1 VRRFRDRSI
10 GQKLALVGMLASS
23 VALLAASAAFVAY
36 EVVDFRDEVVR
47 RLTADAEIVG
57 ANTASALL
65 FNDPEAAARTLAAL
79 GAEPHVRAA
88 GVYDA
93 QGRSFATY
101 RQDGGAVVL
110 PPLPGVDPVHMFR
123 RGHVEVFRPIVFEGA
138 RVGTV
143 YIESDLSEM
152 MTRLWTFLAIMVL
165 VCLGSFLLS
174 VYISTRVQ
182 RVIAAPLLHLADTA
196 RTVSRDGDYS
206 VRATPGGGDEVGTL
220 INTFNEMLDQIRQR
234 DAALLQAHA
243 GLEQR
248 VEERTAD
255 LRRSQAQLA
264 EAQRIA
270 RLGSWERD
278 LATGVFTWSEE
289 MYHMYGFDP
298 GGPLPSSE
306 EVRARVHPEDHDMT
320 LRQVAQAVESGTSF
334 SFDYRVV
341 VPGADGVRTLHAD
354 GRVVK
359 DAQGKGV
366 RLVGTAHDIS
376 DRIEA
381 EEERAKLI
389 RAQAARGEA
398 EQASRRAAFLA
409 EAGAALI
416 STLDVQATLATLAR
430 LAAPELAEGC
440 VVFTQS
446 GEGELRPAAVEH
458 AVPAKLEALWERLRG
473 TDPGPEARA
482 ARDAIG
488 SGRPWASAGG
498 PPFLLAAP
506 LRARDHTFGA
516 LVLVTSRGAFSRS
529 EQDLA
534 GALAERAALAAD
546 NARLYREAQQANRMK
561 DEFLATLSH
570 ELRTPLNAI
579 VGWVKLLQSGG
590 LDADTARRAV
600 ATIDRNAKAQTQL
613 IEDILDVSRIVA
625 GKVNLKVAPV
635 DLEAVAE
642 GALDSVR
649 HAAEAKG
656 ITLHAPGPGE
666 PVHEVRGDPDRL
678 QQVVWNLLSNAIKF
692 TPRGGNVWLRL
703 GHDDGSAEIEVRDDG
718 LGIKP
723 EFLPHVFERFRQSDS
738 SSTRPHGGLGLGLA
752 IARHLVELHG
762 GTVEVHSEGEGKG
775 ATFRVR
781 LPLAVGAGPA
791 EVRALGPA
799 APVSAA
805 PRLSGVSVLVVEDE
819 ADTRELVR
827 TVLGQL
833 GADVRLAGSAREALR
848 AIDDQ
853 PPDVLLSDI
862 EMPEIDG
869 YALMR
874 TVRERSPDRGGLVP
888 AAALTAYARSEDRL
902 RALRAGYQVHLA
914 KPVEPAELAAV
925 VASLAGRPGAV

>member
-1 VRRFRDRSI
+1 VRRFRDLSI

-23 VALLAASAAFVAY
+23 VALLAASAAFVTY
-36 EVVDFRDEVVR
+36 EFLDFRDEVVR

-93 QGRSFATY
+93 QGRPFATY
-101 RQDGGAVVL
+101 HRDGGEVTL
-110 PPLPGVDPVHMFR
+110 PTLPGVAPLHLFR
-123 RGHVEVFRPIVFEGA
+123 KGHVELFRPVVFEGA
-138 RVGTV
+138 RVGSV
-143 YIESDLSEM
+143 YIESDLNEM

-165 VCLGSFLLS
+165 VCLASFLLS
-174 VYISTRVQ
+174 VYISSRVQ
-182 RVIAAPLLHLADTA
+182 RVIAAPLLHLADIA
-196 RTVSRDGDYS
+196 RAVSRDGDYS
-206 VRATPGGGDEVGTL
+206 VRATPAGGDEVGTL
-220 INTFNEMLDQIRQR
+220 IGTFNEMLDQIRQR
-234 DAALLQAHA
+234 DADLLQARA

-248 VEERTAD
+248 VEERTGD
-255 LRRSQAQLA
+255 LRKSQAQLA

-278 LATGVFTWSEE
+278 LATNAFTWSEE

-298 GGPLPSSE
+298 RGPLPSGDE
-306 EVRARVHPEDHDMT
+306 ARARIHPEDRDLMQE
-320 LRQVAQAVESGTSF
+320 RVAQAVENGTSF

-341 VPGADGVRTLHAD
+341 PQAGVTRTLHAD

-359 DAQGKGV
+359 DGQGTAV
-366 RLVGTAHDIS
+366 RLVGTAHDITE
-376 DRIEA
+376 RIEA

-389 RAQAARGEA
+389 RAQAARAQA

-446 GEGELRPAAVEH
+446 SEGELRPAAVEH
-458 AVPAKLEALWERLRG
+458 AAPAKLEALWERLRG
-473 TDPGPEARA
+473 TEPGPEAAA
-482 ARDAIG
+482 AREAIA
-488 SGRPWASAGG
+488 SGRAGTSPGG

-516 LVLVTSRGAFSRS
+516 LVLVTSRGGFGQA

-600 ATIDRNAKAQTQL
+600 ATIDRNARAQTQL

-625 GKVNLKVAPV
+625 GKVNLNVAPV
-635 DLEAVAE
+635 DLNAVAD

-656 ITLHAPGPGE
+656 IALHAPGPGE
-666 PVHEVRGDPDRL
+666 PIHNVRGDPDRL

-703 GHDDGSAEIEVRDDG
+703 AHLDGSAEIEVRDDG

-762 GTVEVHSEGEGKG
+762 GTVEVHSEGEGQG

-781 LPLAVGAGPA
+781 LPVAVEAAPA
-791 EVRALGPA
+791 EVQAVGPA
-799 APVSAA
+799 APVTAA
-805 PRLSGVSVLVVEDE
+805 PRLSGVRVLVVEDE
-819 ADTRELVR
+819 ADTRELMR

-833 GADVRLAGSAREALR
+833 GADVRLAGSAREALE

-853 PPDVLLSDI
+853 TPDVLLSDI

-874 TVRERSPDRGGLVP
+874 TVRERAPDKGGLVP